1 MEEKEKDE
9 LQELRDLLAKE
20 KERADKNEEDL
31 KKERAA
37 RVADAKKY
45 VFGNDKNEDEN
56 ENENDVYEDDEVMQA
71 AKRIAEKIN
80 KPYQKNKKGD

>member
-9 LQELRDLLAKE
+9 LQELRDLLEKE
-20 KERADKNEEDL
+20 KARADKNEEDL

-45 VFGNDKNEDEN
+45 VFGNAKNEDEN
-56 ENENDVYEDDEVMQA
+56 ENENDVDEDDDEVMQS

-80 KPYQKNKKGD
+80 KPYQKK